1 MAAAERNR
9 AGPRARGDASLGR
22 VGTPPGR
29 LAGGA
34 VVGATSLR
42 GAGRGCREALGGSQT
57 DSAPCPVPSAW
68 ETRRPVGT
76 VAVTGFQVRGSRGLE
91 AGTAPGPTPS
101 SGPWLPTSVIR
112 GDVTRLRRP
121 SARSAGAPGRRRVW
135 RRPSTQR
142 QQGGWGL
149 SARTLAILP
158 TPWPRRCPCD
168 WSLGASC
175 IVTPSL
181 NQEARSGCREDRVGA
196 GGPRGVTA
204 GSATPSGAVLAS
216 SRHLTASQGPG
227 LSPAL
232 LRGPSAAPTSPSPDR
247 WWGSVGAPRPAQ
259 GWASRWTPRHDFR
272 RVA

>member
-42 GAGRGCREALGGSQT
+42 SPPGGRGAGRGCREALRGSQT

-121 SARSAGAPGRRRVW
+121 PARSAGAPGRRRVAAAVH
-135 RRPSTQR
+135 PA
-142 QQGGWGL
+142 
-149 SARTLAILP
+149 SAGR
-158 TPWPRRCPCD
+158 
-168 WSLGASC
+168 LGAERADAGHPAHAVATALPLRL
-175 IVTPSL
+175 VTRGELHSHSVSKP
-181 NQEARSGCREDRVGA
+181 GGA
-196 GGPRGVTA
+196 I
-204 GSATPSGAVLAS
+204 
-216 SRHLTASQGPG
+216 G
-227 LSPAL
+227 LP
-232 LRGPSAAPTSPSPDR
+232 
-247 WWGSVGAPRPAQ
+247 
-259 GWASRWTPRHDFR
+259 
-272 RVA
+272 